1 MKKLLLCGIAVLLL
15 ATGTAHAGDIPDG
28 TMPFKIPPGFNESFP
43 PLGYPRYCI
52 CMGEEPN
59 GSRFMYPTYCVLD
72 ISKIPSTCIV
82 PTDPKKPTPSIE
94 KYTMRC
100 GDIEAIVTVNRK
112 YDDLGGFNKIDIYVA
127 DPKMI
132 KQNETKGGYL
142 YLNGELCTPTKIWTC
157 PDKTPEG
164 VC

>member
-1 MKKLLLCGIAVLLL
+1 
-15 ATGTAHAGDIPDG
+15 
-28 TMPFKIPPGFNESFP
+28 
-43 PLGYPRYCI
+43 
-52 CMGEEPN
+52 
-59 GSRFMYPTYCVLD
+59 
-72 ISKIPSTCIV
+72 
-82 PTDPKKPTPSIE
+82 
-94 KYTMRC
+94 MRC

-112 YDDLGGFNKIDIYVA
+112 YDDFGGFNKIDIYVA

-142 YLNGELCTPTKIWTC
+142 YLNGKLCTPTKIWTC

>member
-1 MKKLLLCGIAVLLL
+1 
-15 ATGTAHAGDIPDG
+15 
-28 TMPFKIPPGFNESFP
+28 
-43 PLGYPRYCI
+43 
-52 CMGEEPN
+52 
-59 GSRFMYPTYCVLD
+59 
-72 ISKIPSTCIV
+72 
-82 PTDPKKPTPSIE
+82 
-94 KYTMRC
+94 MRC

-127 DPKMI
+127 DLKMI